1 MVLERKRIVVLLTV
15 VLAVLI
21 GANAPE
27 SCAPP
32 YMAKVSW
39 TSYGIP
45 HVRASNWGGLGY
57 GYGYAFARD
66 NVCTLAEDVLESTGE
81 LSRFFGPG
89 GGNLQSDLVWA
100 LFNSDEAVQESWAK
114 LDGDM
119 QDLLGGYAAGYS
131 RYLRDTGVSELPE
144 PCRDAAWVRPI
155 DAFDMLKVLT
165 KLTLRAGVA
174 NFIDSIAA
182 AAPPAPLAAAT
193 SAQPGRQG

>member
-32 YMAKVSW
+32 YMATVRW

-45 HVRASNWGGLGY
+45 HVQASNWGGLGY

-66 NVCTLAEDVLESTGE
+66 NVCTLAEDVVESTGQ

-89 GGNLQSDLVWA
+89 GGNLQSDLV
-100 LFNSDEAVQESWAK
+100 
-114 LDGDM
+114 
-119 QDLLGGYAAGYS
+119 
-131 RYLRDTGVSELPE
+131 
-144 PCRDAAWVRPI
+144 
-155 DAFDMLKVLT
+155 
-165 KLTLRAGVA
+165 
-174 NFIDSIAA
+174 
-182 AAPPAPLAAAT
+182 
-193 SAQPGRQG
+193 